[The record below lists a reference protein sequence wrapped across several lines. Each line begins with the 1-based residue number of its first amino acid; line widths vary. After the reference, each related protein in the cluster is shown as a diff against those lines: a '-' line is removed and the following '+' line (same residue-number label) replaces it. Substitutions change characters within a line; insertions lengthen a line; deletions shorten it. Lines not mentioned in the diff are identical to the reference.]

1 MFVAS
6 GPIEVVA
13 SHHTAAT
20 ARLGKGDRS
29 QRHCLLVMSP
39 QCRQAL
45 PFRIQ
50 RLAQS
55 GDIAMTEDRE
65 NASKKGRFSPVD
77 LARLRREEADE
88 RLGHREPDCGH
99 FPVPQKQRVTAKSAE
114 DASRKA
120 SRASLAI
127 SAATS

>member
-29 QRHCLLVMSP
+29 QRHCLLVMSS

-45 PFRIQ
+45 PLRVQ

-55 GDIAMTEDRE
+55 GNIAMTEDRE
-65 NASKKGRFSPVD
+65 NAREQKIFAAVD
-77 LARLRREEADE
+77 FARLRCEEADE
-88 RLGHREPDCGH
+88 RLGHCEPDCGH